1 MFDSIHRPIM
11 AGYAVSIEFTKQGW
25 RQFARLNASLGTR
38 YIRAFILKRDVAE
51 YIAAHEVAGVKL
63 DTECQELRYDGGA
76 PSPHKPQKKRHNT
89 QVIRYDE

>member
-1 MFDSIHRPIM
+1 M
-11 AGYAVSIEFTKQGW
+11 
-25 RQFARLNASLGTR
+25 
-38 YIRAFILKRDVAE
+38 AE

-89 QVIRYDE
+89 QVIRYNE